1 MAYLRNHS
9 ARYGLTMKIN
19 LRVTFE
25 DKTVEE
31 VSATARD
38 LVAFEDKFTKS
49 VATLETDFRITDLL
63 WLAWHY
69 LERKGKTELTFEDWC
84 DEVDTIEASEESPK

>member
-1 MAYLRNHS
+1 
-9 ARYGLTMKIN
+9 MKIN

-49 VATLETDFRITDLL
+49 VASLETDFRITDLL
-63 WLAWHY
+63 WLAWHW
-69 LERKGKTELTFEDWC
+69 LERKGKTNKAFEDWC
-84 DEVDTIEASEESPK
+84 DDVETIEASEESPK

>member
-1 MAYLRNHS
+1 
-9 ARYGLTMKIN
+9 MKIN

-49 VATLETDFRITDLL
+49 VASLEADFRITDLL
-63 WLAWHY
+63 WLAWHW
-69 LERKGKTELTFEDWC
+69 LERKGKTNLSFEEWC

>member
-1 MAYLRNHS
+1 
-9 ARYGLTMKIN
+9 MKVN

-49 VATLETDFRITDLL
+49 VASLEADFRITDLL
-63 WLAWHY
+63 WLAWHW
-69 LERKGKTELTFEDWC
+69 LERKGKTNLSFEEWC